1 MQYTSTDSG
10 FGHPPDLARWT
21 STRYACPRRER
32 GEMRKKLILTHLCDI
47 IKVHNLCK
55 DNCSIRMLKCKHRK
69 EMTLWKTKT

>member
-1 MQYTSTDSG
+1 MRHSLADSG
-10 FGHPPDLARWT
+10 FELLPGGAWT
-21 STRYACPRRER
+21 ATRYACPRHER
-32 GEMRKKLILTHLCDI
+32 REMRKKLILTNLYDI